1 MLDTTNCGAQEV
13 VEAPKKMGPDA
24 LLKDKFKANRQRQG
38 YEEGISTTR
47 RTAPATSF
55 VLSEAPVEMLG
66 RFTRFADLWSDTL
79 PRAVS
84 AGVNALPW
92 HHAMLRSCVM
102 VRALEMYDECR
113 PADAHSASTQ
123 LCAGGTRLGGG
134 TGRS

>member
-1 MLDTTNCGAQEV
+1 MQEV

-66 RFTRFADLWSDTL
+66 RFTRCA
-79 PRAVS
+79 R
-84 AGVNALPW
+84 
-92 HHAMLRSCVM
+92 LRSNAVPQAEMHLLIVM
-102 VRALEMYDECR
+102 VGAMQPCGL
-113 PADAHSASTQ
+113 
-123 LCAGGTRLGGG
+123 LCACT
-134 TGRS
+134 